1 VRVDRPRPASFLTW
15 LVPLLLVV
23 LGLFLFPLVAHEGI
37 GFWGAG
43 VCHRITERS
52 FVIAGVQLPL
62 CARCTGI
69 YLGFLATVAI
79 CWLRGR
85 RRPANLPPRG
95 ITLLLLL
102 FLVIVGVDGLNSYVS
117 LFPGL
122 PHLYEPSATL
132 RVLTGS
138 LEGVALAG
146 LLWPVL
152 HMSLWEVPQEKR
164 SIPNLRELGLILLVV
179 LALDLLALWHP
190 PVSLYPLAILS
201 MAGLVLALGIVS
213 TMLAAVIAGKA
224 GRVTRWRE
232 LGVLFAW
239 GVLLTILEMAAFAWV
254 RYLLIGSFSFS
265 LLSGAL

>member
-1 VRVDRPRPASFLTW
+1 L
-15 LVPLLLVV
+15 
-23 LGLFLFPLVAHEGI
+23 AHEGI

-69 YLGFLATVAI
+69 YLGFLATVAV

-122 PHLYEPSATL
+122 PHLYEPSDIL

-164 SIPNLRELGLILLVV
+164 SIPNLRELGWILLVV

-190 PVSLYPLAILS
+190 PASLYPLAVLS

-213 TMLAAVIAGKA
+213 TMLVAVIARKVS
-224 GRVTRWRE
+224 RVTRWRE

-239 GVLLTILEMAAFAWV
+239 GVLLTLLEMAAFAWV
-254 RYLLIGSFSFS
+254 RYLLIGSFSFTF
-265 LLSGAL
+265 L